1 MKKPRVSEHLPWW
14 GCGVGD
20 WRVPGAGLTSRKKT
34 LPPKLL
40 WRAMEEDTDHV
51 YTCLHAHTHTNVL
64 EAAS

>member
-1 MKKPRVSEHLPWW
+1 M
-14 GCGVGD
+14 GD
-20 WRVPGAGLTSRKKT
+20 WRVSGAGLTSRKKT